1 MCSNSY
7 SLRHSFCSRFS
18 FFAFCS
24 DGSSSCFVVVAFA
37 VKSEDGVGAVIF
49 AHFLVN
55 AGLGGFV
62 ANIFGGG

>member
-1 MCSNSY
+1 
-7 SLRHSFCSRFS
+7 
-18 FFAFCS
+18 
-24 DGSSSCFVVVAFA
+24 VVAFA

-62 ANIFGGG
+62 ANVFCGG